1 MYLHIYARYWH
12 GYLLYLKPLL
22 LLFSWQ
28 HVVWLELAVQIALL
42 IWVLVTAIQKQNA
55 GVAVVTLGSF
65 LFMKPV
71 LVLVSLTMSVCWI
84 LTLLA
89 VEYMLL
95 HHDRLHEKGQYPEFF
110 LIVGILTSYFDFLTY
125 PIVTL
130 GIPLCC
136 YFLLESDRLWN
147 NIKRLTGFSVS
158 WAIGYAGMWAA
169 KWVIADLT
177 LHTGTIK
184 DAIWSIIG
192 RTEAIGGRPRMNG
205 GVYVIGLNLQEY
217 PAYIGIAAGV
227 LAAIAIGMLVM
238 IIVTGKWKEIF
249 AQLVPVVLT
258 AAIPFVWIIAVQ
270 HHSALHARFTFRIL
284 SVAAAAAITFIVL
297 NVKQAKKQQKN
308 GLVTVVGTKKN
319 HFMSDTKWLLQH
331 GFKEI
336 EKLPNGF
343 SLLVMSFHENSAVP
357 YFNDC
362 VKSGECPD
370 KLGIV
375 AYYSN
380 RCPYTDY
387 YVNGVLRVLAQEI
400 NIPLKVIK
408 LETREQAQNSPTPAT
423 IFSLFYNGKF
433 VTTDLSI
440 CTESKFTKLLK

>member
-1 MYLHIYARYWH
+1 MDLKELRNKINEIDEE
-12 GYLLYLKPLL
+12 LLSLYLKRMDISKQIGQYKKEHNLPIYDSKREEELINNLLNKINNNELKDNYKKILL
-22 LLFSWQ
+22 L
-28 HVVWLELAVQIALL
+28 
-42 IWVLVTAIQKQNA
+42 
-55 GVAVVTLGSF
+55 
-65 LFMKPV
+65 
-71 LVLVSLTMSVCWI
+71 I
-84 LTLLA
+84 L
-89 VEYMLL
+89 
-95 HHDRLHEKGQYPEFF
+95 D
-110 LIVGILTSYFDFLTY
+110 
-125 PIVTL
+125 
-130 GIPLCC
+130 
-136 YFLLESDRLWN
+136 ES
-147 NIKRLTGFSVS
+147 
-158 WAIGYAGMWAA
+158 
-169 KWVIADLT
+169 
-177 LHTGTIK
+177 
-184 DAIWSIIG
+184 
-192 RTEAIGGRPRMNG
+192 
-205 GVYVIGLNLQEY
+205 
-217 PAYIGIAAGV
+217 
-227 LAAIAIGMLVM
+227 
-238 IIVTGKWKEIF
+238 
-249 AQLVPVVLT
+249 
-258 AAIPFVWIIAVQ
+258 
-270 HHSALHARFTFRIL
+270 
-284 SVAAAAAITFIVL
+284 
-297 NVKQAKKQQKN
+297 KKQQKN